1 MMQTLED
8 SVLSMA
14 SGHPGDGSEWLLLVV
29 FIVGVLI
36 AVAIQGG
43 D

>member
-1 MMQTLED
+1 MIDTLTD

-14 SGHPGDGSEWLLLVV
+14 SGPSSDGHEWLLLVV